1 MKTDRVSRGKS
12 AARMAKQ
19 NGTKSILR
27 QPVLLVAVILTILL
41 LLLFVVYPL
50 VKVLIFS
57 LTDAEGGFS
66 LENLISIIT
75 TSRYLKVFGRTLLLG
90 LIVAVL
96 ATFIGYIFAYTV
108 TRTNVPMKGFL
119 KTIATLPILS
129 PPFVLS
135 LSVIFLFGKQGL
147 ITKGIFGINDNDV
160 YGMLSL
166 IVVQTMSFFPIAY

>member
-1 MKTDRVSRGKS
+1 METGTVSRGKS

-50 VKVLIFS
+50 AKVLIFS
-57 LTDAEGGFS
+57 LTDADGGFS

-96 ATFIGYIFAYTV
+96 ATFIGYIFAYTC
-108 TRTNVPMKGFL
+108 RRRSCCPCRSSSCSESRG
-119 KTIATLPILS
+119 
-129 PPFVLS
+129 
-135 LSVIFLFGKQGL
+135 
-147 ITKGIFGINDNDV
+147 
-160 YGMLSL
+160 
-166 IVVQTMSFFPIAY
+166 